1 MSNLEIFF
9 TLCIPILL
17 VGLGMG
23 MKTKT
28 PKKNRWIGWRT
39 PAAMKNETIFKKAN
53 IYAGKIMFRY
63 GSQRELEEPHFNN
76 NILSKLSPLAHHHFT
91 VNTAPTTANTTTAT
105 PANVATAAFAYPIAL
120 ATPSAFP
127 TQFVLA
133 ATDPL
138 CPS

>member
-1 MSNLEIFF
+1 
-9 TLCIPILL
+9 
-17 VGLGMG
+17 
-23 MKTKT
+23 MKTISKLLIIISFST
-28 PKKNRWIGWRT
+28 
-39 PAAMKNETIFKKAN
+39 
-53 IYAGKIMFRY
+53 
-63 GSQRELEEPHFNN
+63 QRELEEPHFNN

-120 ATPSAFP
+120 ATPQRFLP
-127 TQFVLA
+127 NLYWL

>member
-1 MSNLEIFF
+1 MQKNGRFRHGMLIYRKKWSIVWTYLLILKEIIMSNLEIVF

-28 PKKNRWIGWRT
+28 PQKNRWIGWRT

-63 GSQRELEEPHFNN
+63 G
-76 NILSKLSPLAHHHFT
+76 
-91 VNTAPTTANTTTAT
+91 
-105 PANVATAAFAYPIAL
+105 
-120 ATPSAFP
+120 
-127 TQFVLA
+127 
-133 ATDPL
+133 
-138 CPS
+138 C